1 MSIPRKTPVDYGD
14 EFVKQGMV
22 LITDPRADA
31 LLNKASKKRQV
42 PQPDYTERFEN

>member
-14 EFVKQGMV
+14 QFIKSGMV
-22 LITDPRADA
+22 LITDQRADA
-31 LLNKASKKRQV
+31 ILKKASKKRQV